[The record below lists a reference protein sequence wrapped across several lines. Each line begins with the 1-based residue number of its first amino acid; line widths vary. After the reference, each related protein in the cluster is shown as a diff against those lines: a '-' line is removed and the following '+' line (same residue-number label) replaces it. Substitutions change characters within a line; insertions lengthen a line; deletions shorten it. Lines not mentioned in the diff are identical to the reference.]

1 MIRTVDITAD
11 WDGSQTTPIVRV
23 CPDCTADQIIVPD
36 SAHPPETY
44 GEATAIVRCC
54 GTADQGEWRY
64 CFHMFA
70 VTWPKQR
77 KRVSFDKRV
86 TSLPVR
92 LDRRRAV
99 PPPFPPRKDG
109 DDKK

>member
-1 MIRTVDITAD
+1 MTRTVDITAE
-11 WDGSQTTPIVRV
+11 WRESQTTPIVRV
-23 CPDCTADQIIVPD
+23 CPDCTSDQIVVPD
-36 SAHPPETY
+36 TMHPPETY

-54 GTADQGEWRY
+54 GTADQGDWRY
-64 CFHMFA
+64 CYTLFQ
-70 VTWPKQR
+70 VTRPRLK
-77 KRVSFDKRV
+77 KRMSFDKRV

-92 LDRRRAV
+92 MDRRRAV

>member
-1 MIRTVDITAD
+1 MSRTIDITAD

-23 CPDCTADQIIVPD
+23 CPDCTADQIVVPN
-36 SAHPPETY
+36 SVHPPETY

-64 CFHMFA
+64 CHNMFA
-70 VTWPKQR
+70 TTWPKQR

-109 DDKK
+109 DDK